1 MEKYKIE
8 VYRPNGFKKRVLKI
22 CIPLCRI
29 FFSVFFD
36 KKYLKGKYFDESTE
50 GWIWAWKGLFWQK
63 LLGYNR
69 QIPWPMSPFSR
80 INSKDNI
87 IFDVNDSIY
96 FQTFGSYFQNFS
108 AKIIIG
114 KGTWIAPNVSI
125 ITANHDLDDL
135 NQHSP
140 GKDVIIGANCWI
152 GINSVILPGVH
163 LGEHTIVGAG
173 SVVTK
178 SFPEGGCL
186 IAGNPARLIRK
197 L

>member
-1 MEKYKIE
+1 METHRIKTI
-8 VYRPNGFKKRVLKI
+8 KKRVFKV
-22 CIPLCRI
+22 CIPICRMCFSI
-29 FFSVFFD
+29 FYD
-36 KKYLKGKYFDESTE
+36 KKYLKGKYFDDSAE

-63 LLGYNR
+63 VLGYNR

-80 INSKDNI
+80 ISSKDNI
-87 IFDVNDSIY
+87 VFDVNDYIY
-96 FQTFGSYFQNFS
+96 FQTFGSYFQNIS

-125 ITANHDLDDL
+125 ITSNHDPNDL
-135 NQHSP
+135 NQHRP
-140 GKDVIIGANCWI
+140 GKDVIIGTNCWI

-163 LGEHTIVGAG
+163 LGDYTIVGAG

-178 SFPEGGCL
+178 SFPEGNCI
-186 IAGNPARLIRK
+186 IAGNPAKLIKRLE